1 MSKLQNKKKKK
12 QIEESITRTKNQ
24 KPQSKV
30 NGHHLTDT
38 SSILK
43 DTPKDISSWYQDHQG
58 TDPVEKSK
66 QKTHTH
72 TKKLKYISSRVSE
85 VSKKKKRPKENSL
98 KRFMMMFIKRF
109 QFEIISK
116 LESN

>member
-85 VSKKKKRPKENSL
+85 VSKKKKKTKRKQSKEIYDDVHQTFS
-98 KRFMMMFIKRF
+98 I
-109 QFEIISK
+109 
-116 LESN
+116 